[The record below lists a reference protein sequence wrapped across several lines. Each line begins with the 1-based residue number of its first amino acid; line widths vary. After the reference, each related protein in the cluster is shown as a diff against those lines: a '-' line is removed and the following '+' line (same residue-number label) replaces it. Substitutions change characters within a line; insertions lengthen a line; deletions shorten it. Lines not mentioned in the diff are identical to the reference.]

1 MELKE
6 IASVSGKGGLFKVIK
21 PTRTGVILEA
31 LDEKKTKLLAGAS
44 QQVSLLKE
52 ISIYTTSKEG
62 SYPLEEILIKINQE
76 FGDELPVNSKSD
88 TRDLYAFIMKVV
100 PDYDEEK
107 VYPSDIKK
115 LVSWYA
121 TLSQFAPEIL
131 KKQED
136 DEVPEK
142 AAEPEKTLKPTEK
155 KVQKEETSEQPKA
168 TKKVAVKKATK
179 E

>member
-62 SYPLEEILIKINQE
+62 SFPLEDLLIKINQD

-88 TRDLYAFIMKVV
+88 TRDLYAFVKKVV
-100 PDYDEEK
+100 PDYDQEK

-121 TLSQFAPEIL
+121 TIAKYAPEIL
-131 KKQED
+131 KKQEEEAPKKVAKAD
-136 DEVPEK
+136 KTPK
-142 AAEPEKTLKPTEK
+142 AAEK
-155 KVQKEETSEQPKA
+155 KVQKEEVSAESKA
-168 TKKVAVKKATK
+168 TKKTSTKKSTK

>member
-100 PDYDEEK
+100 PDYDQEK

-121 TLSQFAPEIL
+121 TLSKFAPEIL
-131 KKQED
+131 KKQEA
-136 DEVPEK
+136 EAPEK
-142 AAEPEKTLKPTEK
+142 VVKSEKAPKSAE
-155 KVQKEETSEQPKA
+155 KEVTSEQPKA
-168 TKKVAVKKATK
+168 TKKASAKKTTK